1 MTTMLTLLTFAAL
14 VVWALYGFGKIVAA
28 VERIETSVK
37 DHNRVR
43 SNKHLVRR

>member
-1 MTTMLTLLTFAAL
+1 MLELLTFIAL
-14 VVWALYGFGKIVAA
+14 VGWALYGLGKIVAS